1 MKALAV
7 LIAIPTLLWLALLGP
22 ALMIW
27 GEPAFLQSGTALA
40 LCLVPAVA
48 TMIVM
53 QRFGNSPENRLLAGL
68 GSSGIRMAAVLGI
81 GFLLFRT
88 MPETFPLP
96 FLYWLTLFYL
106 VALAIEVSLL
116 VRPTGTQA
124 KNPEA

>member
-22 ALMIW
+22 AFMLW
-27 GEPAFLQSGTALA
+27 GEPALVQSAVALG
-40 LCLVPAVA
+40 LCLVPAAA
-48 TMIVM
+48 TLIAV
-53 QRFGNSPENRLLAGL
+53 QRFGKAPEDRLLMGL
-68 GSSGIRMAAVLGI
+68 GSTGVRMALVLGI

-88 MPETFPLP
+88 APETFPVT

-116 VRPTGTQA
+116 VRPAPNQA
-124 KNPEA
+124 NNPEA

>member
-1 MKALAV
+1 MKSLAV

-27 GEPAFLQSGTALA
+27 GEPAFVQSVAALG

-48 TMIVM
+48 TLIMV
-53 QRFGNSPENRLLAGL
+53 QRLGKTPEDRMLAGL
-68 GSSGIRMAAVLGI
+68 GSSGIRMAFVLGI
-81 GFLLFRT
+81 GFLLFRAV
-88 MPETFPLP
+88 PETFPVT
-96 FLYWLTLFYL
+96 FLYWLALFYL

-116 VRPTGTQA
+116 VRPAGTQA

>member
-1 MKALAV
+1 MKSIAV
-7 LIAIPTLLWLALLGP
+7 LVAIPTLLWLALLGP
-22 ALMIW
+22 ALILW
-27 GEPAFLQSGTALA
+27 GESALVQSAVALC

-48 TMIVM
+48 TLVVV
-53 QRFGNSPENRLLAGL
+53 QRIGSTSENRMLAGL
-68 GSSGIRMAAVLGI
+68 GSSGIRMALVLGI

-88 MPETFPLP
+88 APETFPVT

-116 VRPTGTQA
+116 VRPTSTQA

>member
-22 ALMIW
+22 AMMIW
-27 GEPAFLQSGTALA
+27 GEPALLQSAVALA
-40 LCLVPAVA
+40 LCLVPAAA
-48 TMIVM
+48 TLVVV
-53 QRFGNSPENRLLAGL
+53 QRIGKAPEDRMLAGL
-68 GSSGIRMAAVLGI
+68 GSSGVRMALVLGI
-81 GFLLFRT
+81 GFLLFRAA
-88 MPETFPLP
+88 PETFPVT

-116 VRPTGTQA
+116 VRPTSTQA